1 MGVVVRLMVGI
12 NEGKTCPAGLGRGF
26 GDYVGLFGTG

>member
-1 MGVVVRLMVGI
+1 VVVRIMVGL

-26 GDYVGLFGTG
+26 GD